1 MGRAGGAIVTSALRG
16 ALGWETIAPRTAAF
30 AINNPLPAGLNFGL
44 GNDPGDLGWMTSSG
58 VPWKFRYAYLAG
70 GVNTGTGWETWNTP
84 SGQYAS
90 YYLTASQA
98 NGYLPVFSYYEL
110 LQSNP
115 STGSNES
122 DRDFSNLNNSAT
134 ISAYYANFTLLMQRA
149 HAFGGALIVHVEP
162 DLWGYLDQRS
172 GGASPATLTASVAS
186 SGNVDLAGMPDT
198 AQGFAFALLRLRDRY
213 APNVSLAIHDS
224 LWATG
229 RDLATDTDPA
239 LDPNAVADQ
248 SASFLNA
255 AGISSNPYGST
266 WDLVFNDVADHDAAW
281 YGNTSHWWDR
291 TNVALPNFARWLT
304 YMARLHA
311 DTNRPLV
318 VWQVPVGNQYFLTM
332 NNANG
337 HDQDNRAEY
346 FLSHTQDLQAAG
358 IQAVLFGKAN
368 AGQTNYTDDT
378 GDGVTNNNGV
388 ATSGYQCNAC
398 NTHVSQYADDDGGYL
413 RIAVGNYY
421 RTNPAP
427 APGPGGAYH
436 PLAPSRILDTRT
448 NLGGHLGPLTG
459 GQTYD
464 LTVIGQGGLPASGA
478 VAVVLNVTV
487 TDTSS
492 AGYLTVYPTGIA
504 RPGASNLNWRAG
516 QTIPNLVE
524 VKLGTTG
531 KVTIYNFMGTTNVVI
546 DVEGWVG
553 APTTSAGPDGLFIP
567 LTPAR
572 LMDTRNGVGGYSGA
586 LCQGYVDHLQVAGR
600 GGVPSTGVE
609 AAVLNVTVTNPT
621 APSFLTVWPTGS
633 LLPNASNLN
642 FTAGQTIANRV
653 IVKLGATGQVDIY
666 NLQGHTDVVVDVNGW
681 LTDAGGASGT
691 SFVPLAPSRVL
702 DTRAGIGGF
711 SSPVAGGGTIAV
723 QLAGQGGVPPMNA
736 STPPKA
742 VVVNLTVTNTTAG
755 SFMTAWPDGTTRP
768 GTSDLNWVGG
778 ITIPDLV
785 VVQVGADGKGELYN
799 LAGSTDVVVDVVGY
813 YQ

>member
-1 MGRAGGAIVTSALRG
+1 MRRAAGAIVISALLA

-90 YYLTASQA
+90 YYLSASQA

-134 ISAYYANFTLLMQRA
+134 MSAYYANFTLLMQRA
-149 HAFGGALIVHVEP
+149 HAFGGAVIVHVEP

-172 GGASPATLTASVAS
+172 AGASPATLTASVAS

-224 LWATG
+224 LWATS

-368 AGQTNYTDDT
+368 GGQTNYTDDT

-388 ATSGYQCNAC
+388 ATSGY
-398 NTHVSQYADDDGGYL
+398 
-413 RIAVGNYY
+413 
-421 RTNPAP
+421 
-427 APGPGGAYH
+427 
-436 PLAPSRILDTRT
+436 
-448 NLGGHLGPLTG
+448 
-459 GQTYD
+459 
-464 LTVIGQGGLPASGA
+464 
-478 VAVVLNVTV
+478 
-487 TDTSS
+487 
-492 AGYLTVYPTGIA
+492 
-504 RPGASNLNWRAG
+504 
-516 QTIPNLVE
+516 
-524 VKLGTTG
+524 
-531 KVTIYNFMGTTNVVI
+531 
-546 DVEGWVG
+546 
-553 APTTSAGPDGLFIP
+553 
-567 LTPAR
+567 
-572 LMDTRNGVGGYSGA
+572 
-586 LCQGYVDHLQVAGR
+586 
-600 GGVPSTGVE
+600 
-609 AAVLNVTVTNPT
+609 
-621 APSFLTVWPTGS
+621 
-633 LLPNASNLN
+633 
-642 FTAGQTIANRV
+642 
-653 IVKLGATGQVDIY
+653 
-666 NLQGHTDVVVDVNGW
+666 
-681 LTDAGGASGT
+681 
-691 SFVPLAPSRVL
+691 
-702 DTRAGIGGF
+702 
-711 SSPVAGGGTIAV
+711 
-723 QLAGQGGVPPMNA
+723 
-736 STPPKA
+736 
-742 VVVNLTVTNTTAG
+742 
-755 SFMTAWPDGTTRP
+755 
-768 GTSDLNWVGG
+768 
-778 ITIPDLV
+778 
-785 VVQVGADGKGELYN
+785 
-799 LAGSTDVVVDVVGY
+799 
-813 YQ
+813 